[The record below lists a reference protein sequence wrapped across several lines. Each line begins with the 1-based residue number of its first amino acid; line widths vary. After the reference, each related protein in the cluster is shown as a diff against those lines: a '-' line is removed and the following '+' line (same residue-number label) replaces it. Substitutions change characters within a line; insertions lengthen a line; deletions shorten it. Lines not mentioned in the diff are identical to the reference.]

1 MAKIKLKRSS
11 PHVDMTPMVDLFSLL
26 LTFFM
31 LTTSFR
37 PQEAKVI
44 DSPSSVSEKA
54 SPDKNVI
61 SVLISKDD
69 KVFFNIDNG
78 KDSTTHYRKDLINKI
93 SERYNMGLTPD
104 QINAFVQSS
113 SFGMPI
119 AGIKKWLVAKV
130 DKVKHGKDMKEEDY
144 QVGIPIDTVGTQ
156 MPELGD
162 WIRFARIV
170 NQSAD
175 VAIKGDADADYKT
188 VKKVMDLMQVN
199 NVNKFNLVTNLQKE
213 EVTLA
218 DIKK

>member
-44 DSPSSVSEKA
+44 DSPMSVAEKQA
-54 SPDKNVI
+54 PDKNVI
-61 SVLISKDD
+61 SVLVAKDNS
-69 KVFFNIDNG
+69 VYFSMDNG
-78 KDSTTHYRKDLINKI
+78 ADTSSHYRRKLITEI
-93 SERYNMGLTPD
+93 SNRYSLNL
-104 QINAFVQSS
+104 NAKEIKAFETGS

-119 AGIKKWLVAKV
+119 KQLKAWLNEKDAKA
-130 DKVKHGKDMKEEDY
+130 KEEM
-144 QVGIPIDTVGTQ
+144 QTGIPIDTVGTQ
-156 MPELGD
+156 LPELGD
-162 WIRFARIV
+162 WIRFARII
-170 NQSAD
+170 NPTAE

-188 VKKVMDLMQVN
+188 VKRVMDMMQEN

-213 EVTLA
+213 EVTKD
-218 DIKK
+218 DIK

>member
-44 DSPSSVSEKA
+44 DSPSSVSDKTAPE
-54 SPDKNVI
+54 KNVI
-61 SVLISKDD
+61 TVLVSKDD
-69 KVFFNIDNG
+69 KVFFNMDNG
-78 KDSTTHYRKDLINKI
+78 KDTTDHFRSKLITEIAKRFTITMTPKDIK
-93 SERYNMGLTPD
+93 
-104 QINAFVQSS
+104 AFEQSS

-119 AGIKKWLVAKV
+119 KNVLPWLREKDGKK
-130 DKVKHGKDMKEEDY
+130 KEGF
-144 QVGIPIDTVGTQ
+144 QIGIPIDTIGTQ
-156 MPELGD
+156 LPELGD
-162 WIRFARIV
+162 WVRFARIL
-170 NQSAD
+170 NPTAE
-175 VAIKGDADADYKT
+175 VAIKGDADANFKT

-213 EVTLA
+213 EATLE
-218 DIKK
+218 DLKK